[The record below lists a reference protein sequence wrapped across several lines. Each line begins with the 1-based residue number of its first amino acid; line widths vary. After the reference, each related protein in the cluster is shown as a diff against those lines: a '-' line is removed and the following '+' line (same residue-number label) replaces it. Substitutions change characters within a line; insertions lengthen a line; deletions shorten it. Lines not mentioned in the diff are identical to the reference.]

1 MSSKNYKDLSPQE
14 KKEVLYN
21 LYIKKELSIS
31 TIADQLGTYSNKI
44 RRDAIKCGIPL
55 RDKSSAQKIAL
66 QSGRHKHPTKGTTR
80 DEDTRSKI
88 GLSVL
93 NNWEE
98 LSESERAKRQNVAK
112 QNWEGLSEDDKKS
125 RLTLANQA
133 VRRASKEGSKLE
145 KFILQNLVKDGI
157 KVDFHKEQMLSNTR
171 LQIDLFLP
179 TINTAIEID
188 GPSHFKEV
196 WGKNTLSRNIKYDN
210 KKTGLILGKGLVL
223 IRIKQS
229 RDFSN
234 SRGLLVYNKLLEKIN
249 SIKHNFPLPGDRDI
263 NIGDS

>member
-14 KKEVLYN
+14 KKQVLYN

-55 RDKSSAQKIAL
+55 RDKSNAQKIAL

-80 DEDTRSKI
+80 DEDTKSKI

-93 NNWEE
+93 NNWQE

-145 KFILQNLVKDGI
+145 KFILEHLVKDGI

>member
-98 LSESERAKRQNVAK
+98 LSESERAKRQIVAK

>member
-55 RDKSSAQKIAL
+55 RDKSIAQKIAL

>member
-125 RLTLANQA
+125 
-133 VRRASKEGSKLE
+133 
-145 KFILQNLVKDGI
+145 
-157 KVDFHKEQMLSNTR
+157 
-171 LQIDLFLP
+171 
-179 TINTAIEID
+179 
-188 GPSHFKEV
+188 
-196 WGKNTLSRNIKYDN
+196 
-210 KKTGLILGKGLVL
+210 
-223 IRIKQS
+223 
-229 RDFSN
+229 
-234 SRGLLVYNKLLEKIN
+234 
-249 SIKHNFPLPGDRDI
+249 
-263 NIGDS
+263 

>member
-234 SRGLLVYNKLLEKIN
+234 SRGLLVYNNLLEKIN

>member
-223 IRIKQS
+223 IMIKQS